1 MMVAIVGVMDALVVG
16 AVVGATDEVVGAE
29 LVVGMLDED
38 VEEVVGIEEE
48 VVGIS
53 ELLEKIIEEDVVD
66 DSVLGTGV
74 GLVLAIELLDG

>member
-1 MMVAIVGVMDALVVG
+1 MVAIVGVMDALVVG